1 MLITKGEK
9 GGACRSHEG
18 KRAREIERQRRHAPV
33 SGMRLRVR
41 RWTVIKCFGERDS
54 AASVVETAKKFR
66 EGFESPWADSGSHHG
81 ARFAGKPSDSNLS
94 PEKQGMLVIF

>member
-1 MLITKGEK
+1 MLTTKGEK

-18 KRAREIERQRRHAPV
+18 KRARETERQWRHAPV

-41 RWTVIKCFGERDS
+41 RRTVIKCFGERDS

-66 EGFESPWADSGSHHG
+66 DGFESPWADSGSHFG
-81 ARFAGKPSDSNLS
+81 ARFAGKPSDCSAS
-94 PEKQGMLVIF
+94 VQGAGSAN